1 VVARDNAPDPLS
13 GSSSEDFYDEL
24 QERWPTER
32 PSRKRRKP
40 GEFEAKRS
48 YRRKDGRQVT
58 VRGERLDPPDTARL
72 ARALL
77 AAQREL
83 AKAQTEVEAQTQKH
97 AQTPA
102 QGEK

>member
-1 VVARDNAPDPLS
+1 MVARDNAPGPVS
-13 GSSSEDFYDEL
+13 GPDSEDFYDEL

-32 PSRKRRKP
+32 PSRKRRKS
-40 GEFEAKRS
+40 GRGEAKRS

-83 AKAQTEVEAQTQKH
+83 TKAQTEADAQAQTH
-97 AQTPA
+97 IQTPA
-102 QGEK
+102 RGEK